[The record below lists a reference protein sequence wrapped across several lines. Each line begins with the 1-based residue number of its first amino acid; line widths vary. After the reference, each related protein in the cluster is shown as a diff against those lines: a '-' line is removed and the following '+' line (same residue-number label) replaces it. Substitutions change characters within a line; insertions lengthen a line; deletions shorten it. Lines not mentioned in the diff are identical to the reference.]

1 MAGPIKKVKVTLL
14 LLGGI
19 AGAMMLLLWVLL
31 FSNTSAYA
39 RQQAN
44 VHLLAPHAQFGGL
57 PDRYEPNDTFVQ
69 AKLIAEASP
78 VVSLT
83 FYSTLSPSV
92 GSPADVDWYAF
103 NVNPNSVLNVNAAAS
118 GSIILHARAFITDE
132 NTGVGTFTDVV
143 GSSSIAVTNTTAT
156 IQKYLVRVTNDS
168 STNAVY
174 SLIYSSA
181 GVAVPTVTSTPVGL
195 GPDPYEPNDTIAEAS
210 VPTGTRGT
218 ASFIA
223 VGARIDSLSF
233 GPYVGRPIDT
243 ADWFQFYGRA
253 GSIYQVTTLNVQPGV
268 ETVIA
273 VYQPVADPNNP
284 NLVLVSPLP
293 GSSNPNNRYQ
303 AGQRGSQVTF
313 QVPNNAEGLYWVRI
327 TNTDPSPRLPGQ
339 SYSFQVQEILLATAT
354 PGPTPT
360 WTLPAPTSTPYP
372 GTPDRF
378 EYNGSFDQASLVAP
392 NTKFD
397 SLNFVPWQP
406 PTQDTYDN
414 DFYRLPVKQGIY
426 YTCQTLDLA
435 PGVDTNIIIYN
446 QDRVGIGGNDDISAE
461 ERSKGNFASR
471 FTWLASYTGNAF
483 ILVGE
488 VNPPKANEAGAHT
501 YSLRCDIGLPAT
513 PTPTATVQGV
523 PAVTREPPTPEPPEA
538 TMTPY
543 PTPRSAQNL
552 PVRPIDGLGTTPT
565 PEPTATLRVVSLNV
579 QIFNDINKNGVLDPG
594 EGISGVSVRVTDEQ
608 SGVPLAQN
616 YTDADGRANISVIS
630 PGPVRVSVPLFG
642 YTELINDAAATVR
655 ISVVRTVALPTS
667 IP

>member
-1 MAGPIKKVKVTLL
+1 MADPSSTRKAHLWLLMIATLGVL
-14 LLGGI
+14 
-19 AGAMMLLLWVLL
+19 AAVLL
-31 FSNTSAYA
+31 VITALFSRPAAASQPLPAPA
-39 RQQAN
+39 RQAG
-44 VHLLAPHAQFGGL
+44 QFT
-57 PDRYEPNDTFVQ
+57 DIYEPNDIPAQ
-69 AKLIAEASP
+69 AKALPASGFF
-78 VVSLT
+78 SLT
-83 FYSTLSPSV
+83 FMTTSGFFTDTDYFVFTLASNQVITLTARRNGSAAILTIAAFQSDGTTPTGTPPSSGTEATVVISNTGGASSYFVRISNVVDFYDTYRIDYVQANLPSV
-92 GSPADVDWYAF
+92 
-103 NVNPNSVLNVNAAAS
+103 
-118 GSIILHARAFITDE
+118 
-132 NTGVGTFTDVV
+132 
-143 GSSSIAVTNTTAT
+143 
-156 IQKYLVRVTNDS
+156 
-168 STNAVY
+168 
-174 SLIYSSA
+174 
-181 GVAVPTVTSTPVGL
+181 VPTSTPVGL
-195 GPDPYEPNDTIAEAS
+195 VPDPYEPNDTIAEAN
-210 VPTGTRGT
+210 VPTATRST

-233 GPYVGRPIDT
+233 TPFGGRPIDT

-253 GSIYQVTTLNVQPGV
+253 GSIYQVTTLNVQPGI
-268 ETVIA
+268 ETVIV
-273 VYQPVADPNNP
+273 VYQPVADPDNP

-327 TNTDPSPRLPGQ
+327 TNTDPSPRLPSQ
-339 SYSFQVQEILLATAT
+339 TYSFQVQEILLATAT

-446 QDRVGIGGNDDISAE
+446 HDRVGIGGNDDISAD

-471 FTWLASYTGNAF
+471 FTWLASYTGNAY

-523 PAVTREPPTPEPPEA
+523 PAVTQQPPTPEPPEA

-552 PVRPIDGLGTTPT
+552 PVRPISGVGTTPT
-565 PEPTATLRVVSLNV
+565 PESTATPRVISLNV
-579 QIFNDINKNGVLDPG
+579 QIFNDTNKNGVLDPG
-594 EGISGVSVRVTDEQ
+594 EGISGASVRVTDEQ

-642 YTELINDAAATVR
+642 YTALINDAAATVR
-655 ISVVRTVALPTS
+655 ISVVRAVALPTS